1 MKFKTAIFDLDGTI
15 LDTID
20 DLANTMNYVLET
32 NGYPLRT
39 RDEVQARVG
48 NGILNLII
56 KALPEEVPVEKQQEL
71 LAAFREHYAVHCA
84 DYTKPYDG
92 IPSLLQAL
100 KKEGVTLAVV
110 SNKADFVVKLL
121 CQQYFPGIF
130 DVTVGE
136 REGVRKKPAPDSVN
150 EVLKILQCNPEDAVY
165 IGDSEVDVA
174 TAVNADMAGLFVL
187 WGFRSRETLLEAGA
201 EKLISKPEELFS
213 EIV

>member
-20 DLANTMNYVLET
+20 DLANTMNYVLEI

-56 KALPEEVPVEKQQEL
+56 KALPEAVSEQRQKEL
-71 LAAFREHYAVHCA
+71 LTEFREHYAIHCA
-84 DYTKPYDG
+84 DYTKPYEG
-92 IPSLLQAL
+92 IPELLHSL
-100 KKEGVTLAVV
+100 KEKGVTLAVV
-110 SNKADFVVKLL
+110 SNKADFAVKEL

-150 EVLKILQCNPEDAVY
+150 EVLRILKCNPEDAVY

-174 TAVNADMAGLFVL
+174 TAVNAKMAGLFVL
-187 WGFRSRETLLEAGA
+187 WGFRSRETLLQAGA
-201 EKLISKPEELFS
+201 ETLISKPEELFWN
-213 EIV
+213 IV